1 MGMTTKP
8 RYKIVEESQSAHCC
22 FSHTVVD
29 TTRPRTIG
37 DEHYNNSY
45 EAVCEC
51 FEEEDAILVC
61 SALNAYWAGA
71 KF

>member
-1 MGMTTKP
+1 MA
-8 RYKIVEESQSAHCC
+8 RYKVVEESQSSHCC

-29 TTRPRTIG
+29 TTRP
-37 DEHYNNSY
+37 DMVADKHYNNQY

-51 FEEEDAILVC
+51 FAEEDAILVC
-61 SALNAYWAGA
+61 SALNAYWDGA

>member
-1 MGMTTKP
+1 MTA
-8 RYKIVEESQSAHCC
+8 RYKVVEDSLSAHCC

-29 TTRPRTIG
+29 TAKPVAG
-37 DEHYNNSY
+37 LENSKHKY
-45 EAVCEC
+45 ETVCEC
-51 FEEEDAILVC
+51 FEEEEAILVC